1 MVVSPGEAQQAQ
13 ELPTDTLAEAGGKV
27 ITARDLIERL
37 ELMPWPGKDRRDL
50 IDSVKIRAL
59 QSLVAEQLL
68 ALETSTQ
75 NVLRDSAWAMRIRA
89 LERLMVRDQLYRR
102 HVLPRAAVNDA
113 DLKEGMRRF
122 RSSLRLMT
130 VIARTEPDAR
140 KIYRAIS
147 RGPIDSV
154 MRRIPSTVP
163 FRQDSITIN
172 FGDTERSIE
181 DAAYRLQ
188 VGQAGQPLFIR
199 RLGWTVLVLLEKSE
213 NPQFWNKS
221 FADRLQSVRSIA
233 KQQKEL
239 DESVRYQARLLSPQ
253 KAEANPE
260 VFELLASTA
269 LGMLRGD
276 SIRFHHQGGY
286 TLTDILDSLMG
297 VLKPHLGS
305 TFITMDD
312 RSMTLWDVLE
322 SYRYLRFAYPAL
334 HDQDFR
340 DRLNGS
346 IKEVVGTEYLARQGY
361 KENLH
366 NSLQVRHDVATWVDF
381 WRARI
386 KERQLKDSVDA
397 VTDEDIVS
405 YCIRE
410 APELGR
416 KFEVNVRE
424 ILTDSLQTSARL
436 LQQILEGADMA
447 DLARQQ
453 SKRPGWAGRG
463 GESLWFRVLSFPQI
477 GFRALAADSGQ
488 LVGPI
493 PLNTGFSIFRVLGKR
508 RAEESGPPSFDSLK
522 AEVRTGA
529 ERAKLRSHI
538 NRRIASYARI
548 YGAKIYYSRLKNVA
562 ISPQNM
568 VTRRMIGFGG
578 ILMAVPN
585 LVPQWEWI
593 EEAKDLKDILP

>member
-1 MVVSPGEAQQAQ
+1 MIGSPGRGQQAR

-68 ALETSTQ
+68 ALESSTQ
-75 NVLRDSAWAMRIRA
+75 NILGDSAWVMRTRA
-89 LERLMVRDQLYRR
+89 LERLMVRDQLYRH
-102 HVLPRAAVNDA
+102 HVLPKAVVNDA
-113 DLKEGMRRF
+113 DLKEGLKRF
-122 RSSLRLMT
+122 RSSMRLMT
-130 VIARTEPDAR
+130 LVARSEADAR
-140 KIYRAIS
+140 KIYLTIS
-147 RGPIDSV
+147 RGPIDSA

-163 FRQDSITIN
+163 FRQDTITIN
-172 FGDTERSIE
+172 FGDTEKGVE

-188 VGQAGQPLFIR
+188 VGQAGQPLLIR
-199 RLGWTVLVLLEKSE
+199 RLGWTVLVLLDKFN
-213 NPQFWNKS
+213 NPQFSNKS
-221 FADRLQSVRSIA
+221 VADRLESVRSIA

-239 DESVRYQARLLSPQ
+239 DESVRYQARLLSPR

-269 LGMLRGD
+269 LGILRGD
-276 SIRFHHQGGY
+276 SVRIHHQGGY
-286 TLTDILDSLMG
+286 TLADILDSLIG
-297 VLKPHLGS
+297 VLKPHLGR
-305 TFITMDD
+305 TFVSMDD

-322 SYRYLRFAYPAL
+322 SYRYLLFTFPTLR
-334 HDQDFR
+334 DQDFR

-346 IKEVVGTEYLARQGY
+346 VKEVVATEYLARQGY
-361 KENLH
+361 RENLQ
-366 NSLQVRHDVATWVDF
+366 NSVQVRHDVATWVDF

-397 VTDEDIVS
+397 VDDEDIVN
-405 YCIRE
+405 YCIAE
-410 APELGR
+410 APGLGR

-424 ILTDSLQTSARL
+424 ILTDSLQKSARL

-453 SKRPGWAGRG
+453 SKRPGWAVRG
-463 GESLWFRVLSFPQI
+463 GESLWFNVSAFPQI

-493 PLNTGFSIFRVLGKR
+493 QLKTGFSIFRVLGKR
-508 RAEESGPPSFDSLK
+508 RVEGGAPLSFDSLK
-522 AEVRTGA
+522 TEVRTGA
-529 ERAKLRSHI
+529 ERAKLRSVI
-538 NRRIASYARI
+538 NGRIASYARK
-548 YGAKIYYSRLKNVA
+548 YGAKIYYGRLKNVA

-568 VTRRMIGFGG
+568 FTRRMIGFGG
-578 ILMAVPN
+578 IMTAVPS

-593 EEAKDLKDILP
+593 KEAEDLKDILP